1 LLGLKYNSHGHLQVR
16 IASENSRSV
25 LGYGVE
31 QLFALPSFLDVLQ
44 HETRQEMIEHI
55 NYLFHGSDEL
65 REETQLDVF
74 RMVIGFPY
82 EPDIE
87 VWCAMHVAPNAEG
100 LLICEFEKY
109 SDTFYSKDI
118 LSAKKLPAMTPI
130 QTSHDLSAEDFKKST
145 TSASK
150 PLPVLEIARKRDD
163 AHFSSLDIFKAMT
176 QAQKQI
182 SACTSLSTVYDVV
195 VGIIAELT
203 NFHRVMFYRFDS
215 DMNGCVESELL
226 DPRASDDFFRGR
238 SNEHHICVEPHTN
251 HEQACIFQPPTSQS
265 KLRSCTKSTVFG
277 YYMTEARKPLD
288 W

>member
-16 IASENSRSV
+16 IASENSRSI

-55 NYLFHGSDEL
+55 NYLFHGSEGL
-65 REETQLDVF
+65 KEETQLDVF

-82 EPDIE
+82 EPDVE
-87 VWCAMHVAPNAEG
+87 VWCAMHLAPNAEG
-100 LLICEFEKY
+100 LLVCEFEKY
-109 SDTFYSKDI
+109 SDSFYSKDI

-163 AHFSSLDIFKAMT
+163 AHFSSLDIFKAMA

-203 NFHRVMFYRFDS
+203 NFHRVMFYRFDT

-226 DPRASDDFFRGR
+226 DPRASDDFFRGT
-238 SNEHHICVEPHTN
+238 SNNMPI
-251 HEQACIFQPPTSQS
+251 
-265 KLRSCTKSTVFG
+265 VFS
-277 YYMTEARKPLD
+277 D
-288 W
+288 